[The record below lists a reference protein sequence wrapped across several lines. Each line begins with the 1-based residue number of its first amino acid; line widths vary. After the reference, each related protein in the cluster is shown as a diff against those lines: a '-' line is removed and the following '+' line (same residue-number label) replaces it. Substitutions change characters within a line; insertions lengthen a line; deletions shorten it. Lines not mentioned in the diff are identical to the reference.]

1 MMSQTVNGIETQGKK
16 TDFFK
21 KIIFGIIGII
31 VIISVLWYWNA
42 SRYITTEDARI
53 SSENISIASKLS
65 GKIKTINVKQGDL
78 VKKDQVLLVLDNT
91 DLEIALNQAK
101 ANYEMATL
109 KQKQAQEALGL
120 QLTNASSQIKQ
131 AYNNLE
137 IAKAN
142 LQQATNGSR
151 PEELKMAG
159 EKLDQSKVLYDK
171 AKDNLDRTSTLYQ
184 SGAVSEIQYKQAA
197 DDKAIAE
204 QNYNQALESY
214 NIAQKGARDEQV
226 QILEN
231 QVSSAQEGLQ
241 IALASDKQS
250 AIKVYDRDAANIQ
263 VAQAQYALDA
273 ATLNY
278 NNSFIKSP
286 CDGIVGLKSANEGEM
301 ATMGQSLFSI
311 INPEKAWVSANIKET
326 QVGKIKQGAKVKI
339 YVDAEDGKKYEG
351 EVYEIGTAT
360 NSTFSLLS
368 SFNSQGSFTKV
379 TQLIP
384 IKVKFVSPSN
394 SMKIGASVKIKVKT

>member
-16 TDFFK
+16 TDLFK

-184 SGAVSEIQYKQAA
+184 SGAVSEIQYKQAV